1 MRNSVM
7 LICLF
12 SLVLNGCSKDSPAP
26 LGHGVISMK
35 IDGVVYSYTN
45 ISTGYEN
52 TSDINGNPA
61 SLLYIRAED
70 DANTYEHREAFV
82 FRPYRGGV
90 YNHQILIAA
99 RLIDEGASTSYSW
112 SGNQQDMNCIFTQND
127 EKGFKG
133 TFDGYLHDGNE
144 TLHITEGTIEIV
156 YGKNN
161 YGPSYDPNNPYG
173 KSTLKELTT
182 LSHK

>member
-1 MRNSVM
+1 MF
-7 LICLF
+7 ICLLSF
-12 SLVLNGCSKDSPAP
+12 VVEGCSNDTPGP
-26 LGHGVISMK
+26 IGHGMISMK
-35 IDGVVYSYTN
+35 IDGVVYNYTK

-52 TSDINGNPA
+52 TSDSNGNPA

-99 RLIDEGASTSYSW
+99 RLIDEGSSTSYSW
-112 SGNQQDMNCIFTQND
+112 SGNQQDFNCIFTQND
-127 EKGFKG
+127 DKGFNG
-133 TFDGYLHDGNE
+133 TFDGYLHNGNE

-161 YGPSYDPNNPYG
+161 YGPSYDPNNPNG
-173 KSTLKELTT
+173 KLYLN
-182 LSHK
+182 